1 MKSFILEPK
10 GRQLLEKAEVMN
22 LSPSPTDGMDPGL
35 QEFVKLNDFGRA
47 FNKQHC
53 CTLHPHVHIHTSY
66 WLFHSHIHTGPF
78 THHTGPFTH
87 HTGTPPPSRCEQRL
101 CRLRGR
107 TGSSGVS
114 TPHSHLLTPALSTL
128 QEDWKAGAP
137 PTSPGR
143 RHVNALCLWVF
154 MYHVTVLYCSI

>member
-114 TPHSHLLTPALSTL
+114 TPHSHLLTPALSTR

-143 RHVNALCLWVF
+143 RHVMPFAFGFSCIVS
-154 MYHVTVLYCSI
+154 LY